1 MAADGLQGRPSVNVK
16 WYAKG
21 GVFTDR
27 SLIGVG
33 EYPGAASNPEIATP
47 QSIMRDTVAGVLQSD
62 RSNQYDVI
70 YRAIYSALTALGP
83 DLFNPDIVLEMD
95 SRVCGRS
102 TPKIRQAGTR
112 ASERVVKTK
121 SSLSQWQGGKA
132 YSTISFISSYETP
145 ALLSKSVSLKNS
157 LL

>member
-1 MAADGLQGRPSVNVK
+1 MGLQGRPSVNVK

-70 YRAIYSALTALGP
+70 YRAVYAALTALGP
-83 DLFNPDIVLEMD
+83 DLFNPDITVELD
-95 SRVCGRS
+95 GRPVGRGS
-102 TPKIRQAGTR
+102 AKYVKQELVRAG
-112 ASERVVKTK
+112 E
-121 SSLSQWQGGKA
+121 W
-132 YSTISFISSYETP
+132 
-145 ALLSKSVSLKNS
+145 
-157 LL
+157 

>member
-1 MAADGLQGRPSVNVK
+1 MGLQGRPSVNVK

-21 GVFTDR
+21 GVFTD
-27 SLIGVG
+27 SSIIGVG

-70 YRAIYSALTALGP
+70 YRAVYAALTALGP

-95 SRVCGRS
+95 HRVCGRA
-102 TPKIRQAGTR
+102 TAKY
-112 ASERVVKTK
+112 VKRELVR
-121 SSLSQWQGGKA
+121 SNEW
-132 YSTISFISSYETP
+132 
-145 ALLSKSVSLKNS
+145 
-157 LL
+157 

>member
-1 MAADGLQGRPSVNVK
+1 MGLQGRPSVNVK

-70 YRAIYSALTALGP
+70 YRAVYAAISALGP
-83 DLFNPDIVLEMD
+83 DLF
-95 SRVCGRS
+95 S
-102 TPKIRQAGTR
+102 PKWWLIWT
-112 ASERVVKTK
+112 VV
-121 SSLSQWQGGKA
+121 
-132 YSTISFISSYETP
+132 I
-145 ALLSKSVSLKNS
+145 
-157 LL
+157 